1 LFRTGMLFYNKELF
15 EQAKRYWTMASEL
28 DPEDI
33 EIQKNLAICM
43 WRMGESDDSHSLLN
57 ELYKKNSKNPEVLAD
72 INYIMY
78 HSGLKKKAIK
88 QLNQIKQRSPSN
100 AKVLKLS
107 GELAEENG
115 NLSLAIRSYQS
126 SFREDPED
134 LKTIQYLG
142 NLLRKQQMFT
152 EYIQLY
158 NKALEHHQ
166 NEPEILANLGTFL
179 INCPDTALRDI
190 EVGKKYTERAF
201 THIES
206 TPGILVSAG
215 NHLAV
220 ANYMLGNKKNAVSA
234 VTKTINI
241 ARRENMPQTFQTR
254 LENLYRLIQQMDN

>member
-1 LFRTGMLFYNKELF
+1 LYE
-15 EQAKRYWTMASEL
+15 
-28 DPEDI
+28 
-33 EIQKNLAICM
+33 KN
-43 WRMGESDDSHSLLN
+43 RN
-57 ELYKKNSKNPEVLAD
+57 NPEVLAD

-78 HSGLKKKAIK
+78 HSGLKERAAN

-107 GELAEENG
+107 GEIAEEKG
-115 NLSLAIRSYQS
+115 NLSLAIRSYQF

-142 NLLRKQQMFT
+142 NLLQKQQLFSD
-152 EYIQLY
+152 YIQLY
-158 NKALEHHQ
+158 NNALEHHP

-179 INCPDTALRDI
+179 INCPDTSLRKI
-190 EVGKKYTERAF
+190 PEGIKYTERAF

-215 NHLAV
+215 NHLAI
-220 ANYMLGNKKNAVSA
+220 AYYMSGDKKNAVSA
-234 VTKTINI
+234 VSKTINI
-241 ARRENMPQTFQTR
+241 ARRENVAQPFQTR